1 MKRKYYKKVIMSMMF
16 LVCSNFLAA
25 CSADSSVGTGET
37 IERTGEES
45 ASIQNAVVSSD
56 AIEGTDESTSRTEN
70 TEEVSGAYPDE
81 LRFPEGTKI
90 GEYFA
95 EGGRGNSDGWYIETD
110 RSKWENPYPEVT
122 NIPAI
127 YQADGWIELHEQ
139 EEVLLNNEG
148 APYVPTNHMEI
159 IKCEELEK
167 NRLWLMQA
175 EVELYTNTEVETYG
189 ISEQDNIV
197 HYWCVAYS
205 DEKISFLFLKQDDF
219 SESEIR
225 DIIYNSYSAVK

>member
-1 MKRKYYKKVIMSMMF
+1 MKRKYYKKVIMPMMF
-16 LVCSNFLAA
+16 LVCSNFFVA
-25 CSADSSVGTGET
+25 CSADSSAGTGEN
-37 IERTGEES
+37 IEKTSEES
-45 ASIQNAVVSSD
+45 TSIQNAVVSSD
-56 AIEGTDESTSRTEN
+56 AVESTGESISCTEN
-70 TEEVSGAYPDE
+70 TEEVSGVYPDE
-81 LRFPEGTKI
+81 LRLPEGTEI

-95 EGGRGNSDGWYIETD
+95 EGGHGNSDGWYIETD
-110 RSKWENPYPEVT
+110 RSKWENPCPEVT

-167 NRLWLMQA
+167 KRLWLMQA

-205 DEKISFLFLKQDDF
+205 GEKISFLFLRQDDF

-225 DIIYNSYSAVK
+225 DIICNSY